1 MSIKAISWA
10 IEVDGI
16 KPGSKLVLMLL
27 ADAHNGQTG
36 ECFPHQERIAERAGM
51 GISTV
56 KDHLRLL
63 EEAGLIRRDTE
74 RLGRGKGSR
83 TSYVLSLRLDR
94 RNLDVQNLDVQ
105 VSANRP
111 PKNTHLDSQISDF
124 SSKEEPEGTGKE
136 PEGAREKQIFDHYN
150 QIAERVGWVKHSKL
164 TDAYRKAIRARVN
177 DHSVGEVI
185 TFLNALSKQDWTFRG
200 FAGNDKFRVS
210 LMYAMRPRTFA
221 EHFDKLT
228 QPAGNGTA
236 PVGDTAKRDKL
247 DWLFERFAKTG
258 EWMGER
264 YGFQFRPDDPR
275 SDYPAE
281 VYARYNLTKPQVA
294 A

>member
-1 MSIKAISWA
+1 MSKARVSITPADAWSDPELTHLQCRVLGLIGAYLGKDSRAWPSQKRLAEELNCSRKSIIEATKILADRGYISV
-10 IEVDGI
+10 EKRVREDG
-16 KPGSKLVLMLL
+16 GQTSNSYLVLMDPCNRRVTPPVTPASHPLSPL
-27 ADAHNGQTG
+27 EVTPPVTSGGDTLKKDTN
-36 ECFPHQERIAERAGM
+36 ERH
-51 GISTV
+51 
-56 KDHLRLL
+56 K
-63 EEAGLIRRDTE
+63 IRE
-74 RLGRGKGSR
+74 
-83 TSYVLSLRLDR
+83 
-94 RNLDVQNLDVQ
+94 
-105 VSANRP
+105 
-111 PKNTHLDSQISDF
+111 
-124 SSKEEPEGTGKE
+124 KEEKH
-136 PEGAREKQIFDHYN
+136 IFDHYN

-177 DHSVGEVI
+177 DHSVSEVI
-185 TFLNALSKQDWTFRG
+185 SFLNALAKQDWTFKG

-228 QPAGNGTA
+228 QPAGTGTA

-247 DWLFERFAKTG
+247 DWLFERFAKTS

-281 VYARYNLTKPQVA
+281 VYARHNLTKPQVA